1 MGGARKLMLSGIA
14 LIALLALVAV
24 ASHAH
29 RPGGGTGAGPEHA
42 PTLITDYVASVM
54 IVLFP
59 FGAIFVVWGL
69 FRSRRQALLEGR
81 TSWWRSLVLVTAMS
95 IVGGLAIYFARG
107 HQLLPFGRPGQP
119 SSSKLQTGKSS
130 KSQKGKPAPAV
141 DSPSSH
147 FRWEVALVMGSIV
160 VAIGFSAAAIYY
172 GRWRAGDAWDR
183 EAALAIALDEVLAD
197 TLDDLRAEGD
207 ARRAVIR
214 TYARMEKTFG
224 AYGVSREE
232 SETPQEYV
240 ERVLARLQVSAFA
253 VQRLARLYERAKFSE
268 HQIDA
273 GMKDEAIETLVGL
286 RAELEHKPEE
296 RAA

>member
-1 MGGARKLMLSGIA
+1 MSGARKLMLSGIA

-54 IVLFP
+54 IILFP
-59 FGAIFVVWGL
+59 FGVIFVIWGM
-69 FRSRRQALLEGR
+69 FRSRRRALLEGR
-81 TSWWRSLVLVTAMS
+81 TSWWRTLALVTAMT
-95 IVGGLAIYFARG
+95 IVGASAVYFAKG
-107 HQLLPFGRPGQP
+107 HNFLGGLGDA
-119 SSSKLQTGKSS
+119 S
-130 KSQKGKPAPAV
+130 KSHVQKAEPTKKKSAQAAQTPPG
-141 DSPSSH
+141 H
-147 FRWEVALVMGSIV
+147 FRWEVALLMGSIA
-160 VAIGFSAAAIYY
+160 VAVGVSAAAVYY
-172 GRWRAGDAWDR
+172 RRWQSGDAWDR

-207 ARRAVIR
+207 ARRAVVR
-214 TYARMEKTFG
+214 TYARMEKTFA
-224 AYGVSREE
+224 AYGVSRDEA
-232 SETPQEYV
+232 ETPQEYV

-268 HQIDA
+268 HKIDA

-286 RAELEHKPEE
+286 RAELEHRPEE

>member
-1 MGGARKLMLSGIA
+1 MLSGIA

-29 RPGGGTGAGPEHA
+29 RPGGGNGAGPQNA

-81 TSWWRSLVLVTAMS
+81 TSWWRTLVLVTAMS
-95 IVGGLAIYFARG
+95 IVGGFAIYFARG
-107 HQLLPFGRPGQP
+107 HNFSVFHGSGQQSSSRTQTSKSAKPHNGRPTRAIQP
-119 SSSKLQTGKSS
+119 
-130 KSQKGKPAPAV
+130 
-141 DSPSSH
+141 PSGH
-147 FRWEVALVMGSIV
+147 FRWPVALVMGSIV
-160 VAIGFSAAAIYY
+160 VAIGFSAAAVYY
-172 GRWRAGDAWDR
+172 RRWRTGDAWDR
-183 EAALAIALDEVLAD
+183 EAALAVALDEVLAD

-214 TYARMEKTFG
+214 TYARMERTFA
-224 AYGVSREE
+224 AYGVSRAE

-240 ERVLARLQVSAFA
+240 EHVLARLQVSAFA

-268 HQIDA
+268 HQIDM

-286 RAELEHKPEE
+286 RAELEYKPEE